1 MPLAR
6 GRETLCA
13 TAPFG
18 PRENGIFLAPDFPLE
33 RSTPV
38 TPMFRPLAL
47 AAALALGLAACAEP
61 AADAPQDA
69 AGEAAPVIEG
79 SWTLDPATSRLA
91 YVSIKAGEI
100 AENNRFETLAGSVA
114 ADGTATL
121 EIDLASVNTGVDIR
135 NERMREI
142 FFEVAGNP
150 KAVVSARLEPAAFAG
165 LAVGQSLTR
174 PLKAT
179 IALKGVEQEVET
191 EVLVTRASA
200 DRVTVVPTA
209 PVIITTDMFELTDE
223 LGELRALA
231 QLPSIT
237 PAVPVTFTLA
247 FNRS

>member
-1 MPLAR
+1 M
-6 GRETLCA
+6 T
-13 TAPFG
+13 
-18 PRENGIFLAPDFPLE
+18 
-33 RSTPV
+33 V
-38 TPMFRPLAL
+38 TPILRPLTL
-47 AAALALGLAACAEP
+47 AAALAMGLSACAEQT
-61 AADAPQDA
+61 ADGAATAGVADA
-69 AGEAAPVIEG
+69 APLTEG
-79 SWTLDPATSRLA
+79 AWALDPAGSRLS
-91 YVSIKAGEI
+91 YVSIKAGEV
-100 AENNRFETLAGSVA
+100 AEANRFDTLAGSVA

-121 EIDLASVNTGVDIR
+121 DIDLASVNTGVDIR

-142 FFEVAGNP
+142 FFDVAGNP
-150 KAVVSARLEPAAFAG
+150 KATVTAKLDPAAFAG

-179 IALKGVEQEVET
+179 VAIKGVEQEIET

-209 PVIITTDMFELTDE
+209 PVIISTDMFGLTDE

>member
-1 MPLAR
+1 MP
-6 GRETLCA
+6 T
-13 TAPFG
+13 
-18 PRENGIFLAPDFPLE
+18 
-33 RSTPV
+33 
-38 TPMFRPLAL
+38 FRPLAL

-61 AADAPQDA
+61 AADAPKDAATAAASVIEGTWALDA
-69 AGEAAPVIEG
+69 AG
-79 SWTLDPATSRLA
+79 SRLS
-91 YVSIKAGEI
+91 YVSIKAGEL
-100 AENNRFETLAGSVA
+100 AENNRFDRLSGTVA

-121 EIDLASVNTGVDIR
+121 DIDLASVNTGVDIR
-135 NERMREI
+135 NERMRDI

-150 KAVVSARLEPAAFAG
+150 KAVVTAKLDPAAFAG

-179 IALKGVEQEVET
+179 LALKGVEKAIET
-191 EVLVTRASA
+191 EVLVTRVSE

-209 PVIITTDMFELTDE
+209 PVLISTDMFELTDE

-247 FNRS
+247 FKRS